1 MAEPGRVR
9 QLRAKWIELG
19 EQIED
24 AARVEFPIGARVRWT
39 SHGVDNR
46 IGRVED
52 YSGFN
57 ADTRLRVRTER
68 TDKLVDVP
76 LYLNPEV
83 LA

>member
-1 MAEPGRVR
+1 MAKSGRVAR
-9 QLRAKWIELG
+9 LRAQWIELG
-19 EQIED
+19 KLIEI
-24 AARVEFPIGARVRWT
+24 AAKQEFQIGARVRWT

-52 YSGFN
+52 YGGFN

-68 TDKLVDVP
+68 TNKLVDVP